1 MAILLSLPG
10 KEDAQCLCS
19 RNFVILE
26 KITGDAAEH
35 NAAKLCAFDGYGWE
49 KRAAESLLKEQ
60 TGILRTKIRER

>member
-35 NAAKLCAFDGYGWE
+35 NAAKPCAFDGYGWE
-49 KRAAESLLKEQ
+49 EVAAEALLRGL
-60 TGILRTKIRER
+60 TVILCTKIRER